1 MIRIESE
8 NAKFLTR
15 NMTTKLLIR
24 DRSMTRLRGRCLTL
38 VISTHTIPIRVT
50 QLHEEDQEKQ
60 KMKMLPLYAAVI
72 ALSLVPMSMLSG
84 DRHHNSPNA
93 TGNVAQITDGAFR
106 DGLYLGRLAAEGG
119 SEPHV
124 AIGRW
129 ATAEDRSSFTAGYH
143 RGYSELLAS
152 RAELDNRVRQ
162 TK

>member
-1 MIRIESE
+1 
-8 NAKFLTR
+8 
-15 NMTTKLLIR
+15 MTT
-24 DRSMTRLRGRCLTL
+24 LRVRRLTL
-38 VISTHTIPIRVT
+38 VISTQRIPISVT
-50 QLHEEDQEKQ
+50 QLQKVDQERQ
-60 KMKMLPLYAAVI
+60 KMKMLPLYALVI
-72 ALSLVPMSMLSG
+72 ALGLVPMSMLSG
-84 DRHHNSPNA
+84 YRHHNSPTAN
-93 TGNVAQITDGAFR
+93 GNVAQITAGAFR

>member
-1 MIRIESE
+1 
-8 NAKFLTR
+8 
-15 NMTTKLLIR
+15 
-24 DRSMTRLRGRCLTL
+24 MTRLRGRCLTL

-60 KMKMLPLYAAVI
+60 KMKILPLYAAVI
-72 ALSLVPMSMLSG
+72 ALGLVPMSMLFG

-93 TGNVAQITDGAFR
+93 NGNVAQITDGAFR

-129 ATAEDRSSFTAGYH
+129 ATAEDR
-143 RGYSELLAS
+143 
-152 RAELDNRVRQ
+152 
-162 TK
+162 

>member
-1 MIRIESE
+1 
-8 NAKFLTR
+8 
-15 NMTTKLLIR
+15 
-24 DRSMTRLRGRCLTL
+24 
-38 VISTHTIPIRVT
+38 VT

-60 KMKMLPLYAAVI
+60 KMKILPLYAAVI
-72 ALSLVPMSMLSG
+72 ALGLVPMSMLSG
-84 DRHHNSPNA
+84 NSYSNNQTA
-93 TGNVAQITDGAFR
+93 NNKVAQITDGAFR
-106 DGLYLGRLAAEGG
+106 DGLYLGRLAAEDG

-124 AIGRW
+124 AVGRW